1 MSSARSS
8 SRVIRVP
15 GFTLIELLVVIA
27 IIAILAAILFPVFA
41 KAREKARQNSCI
53 NNQRQIALAVT
64 MYVQDNEE
72 TFFPAPAAGAWSQYL
87 ASYNEPT
94 IYDCPTQT
102 GKGKNTAP
110 EYGFSDALYG
120 IALGDVQKPSA
131 TLLTADITKTAMTGT
146 YALVA
151 VDTDL
156 SDRHNSG
163 TVLTCVDGHVAA
175 ESFNKVTT
183 SKSAVLLLRGYDF
196 LPIMTSLIGEVP
208 GVGAGAFQAS
218 DAFVRS
224 AALTMPTGAYRA
236 SGGDPSPDIMVEFDL
251 DCTARGYFCKTTNA
265 PEYLAWGLSIY
276 DNSGAPSNSTL
287 GYFVPPSLPGVQI
300 AFRTN
305 GGPSD
310 AGTCKA
316 GTSQTRL
323 SAYSGGQSALSSEA
337 PVTYKDIAQVNWTP
351 VTPMPTYHVKL
362 YVLNGKN
369 LYAMISGGAETA
381 VAATLDI
388 TGVNTNP
395 TMYLYGKG
403 RTNCRCE
410 PASSNIRFYTR

>member
-1 MSSARSS
+1 MSHMQRRGTRRA
-8 SRVIRVP
+8 

-64 MYVQDNEE
+64 MYVQDHDE
-72 TFFPAPAAGAWSQYL
+72 TFMPAPPAGAWSQYL
-87 ASYNEPT
+87 VSYNEPT

-102 GKGKNTAP
+102 GRGKNTAP
-110 EYGFSDALYG
+110 EYGFSEALFG
-120 IALGDVQKPSA
+120 MALGDVQRPSM
-131 TLLTADITKTAMTGT
+131 TVLSADITNTAMTGA

-156 SDRHNSG
+156 SDRHSSG
-163 TVLTCVDGHVAA
+163 TVLSCVDGHVAA

-183 SKSAVLLLRGYDF
+183 SKSAALLLRGYDF
-196 LPIMTSLIGEVP
+196 LHIMTSRIGEVP
-208 GVGAGAFQAS
+208 GVSAGAFEGADS
-218 DAFVRS
+218 FGRS
-224 AALTMPTGAYRA
+224 ADLTMPTGSYRTG
-236 SGGDPSPDIMVEFDL
+236 SDPSPDIMVEFDI
-251 DCTARGYFCKTTNA
+251 DCTASGYFCKTSNA
-265 PEYLAWGLSIY
+265 PEYMAWGLSLY

-287 GYFVPPSLPGVQI
+287 GAFVPPSLPGVQI

-305 GGPSD
+305 GGPTD

-316 GTSQTRL
+316 GTSQARL
-323 SAYSGGQSALSSEA
+323 SAYSGGQSALSAEA
-337 PVTYKDIAQVNWTP
+337 PVTYKDIAQVNWAP

-362 YVLNGKN
+362 YVLNGKD

-403 RTNCRCE
+403 RTNCRCR